1 MKKFYFLFTLLL
13 SVLVANAATIPAGT
27 KLYLTP
33 NSNWKQSNARY
44 AAYFFGN
51 GEAWVSMTKVAGETD
66 LYELTSPSKSYTN
79 VIFCRMNPSTTANN
93 WNNKWNQTAD
103 LTYDGT
109 NNHYTVKANTWDKGG
124 GTWSYYGKTEE
135 LLLGVSW
142 TPSETIYPG
151 DNVTITATAVGQPE
165 NSSIQITI
173 DGTTTTGTTANWV
186 AGEAGN
192 YTVKVA
198 CVDSNSQELGSTE
211 QTLKVTAI
219 TSEWGIYL
227 DKASTKWTNAN
238 LYTWDANN
246 TTYTGTW
253 PGNAMGVTT
262 VNGTEYYYSL
272 IRNAKTINL
281 IFNNGTEQTV
291 DITGI
296 SGESFFKL
304 TTKNGEGK
312 WQVEKVENS
321 TGGGEEEEETE
332 TLVFNVTVPAGTENC
347 YIVGSF
353 NEWGKFVA
361 MEKAGDNNFT
371 VSIDNLKKSEVKY
384 KYTCGEGWDYVEM
397 QADKVTDVQDRSY
410 TANDVVAAWKSTPST
425 TVTYP
430 EKVYIVGHDNAWDPA
445 KPLEISGTDGVY
457 TIDNVTFVNT
467 GFKMSTQKGSWEAFN
482 AGVLYVQNA
491 IVNEEATITKGSS
504 DDSKISAT
512 GTFNLTIDLVNMTF
526 LAIDPLTVA
535 IEEVAT
541 DNAPIE
547 YYNLQGVKVANPENG
562 IFIKKQ
568 GSKTTKVVL

>member
-321 TGGGEEEEETE
+321 TGGGEEEEEAE

-467 GFKMSTQKGSWEAFN
+467 GFKMSTQKGSWDAFN

-535 IEEVAT
+535 IEEIEAE
-541 DNAPIE
+541 NAPVE

>member
-142 TPSETIYPG
+142 TTSETIYPG

-467 GFKMSTQKGSWEAFN
+467 GFKMSTQKGSWDAFN

>member
-27 KLYLTP
+27 KLHLTP

>member
-321 TGGGEEEEETE
+321 TGGGEGEEETE

-353 NEWGKFVA
+353 NEWGKFVT

-371 VSIDNLKKSEVKY
+371 ISIDNLKKSEVKY

-467 GFKMSTQKGSWEAFN
+467 GFKMSTQKGSWDAFN

-535 IEEVAT
+535 IEEIEAE
-541 DNAPIE
+541 NAPVE

>member
-1 MKKFYFLFTLLL
+1 
-13 SVLVANAATIPAGT
+13 
-27 KLYLTP
+27 LYLTP

-467 GFKMSTQKGSWEAFN
+467 GFKMSTQKGSWDAFN

-568 GSKTTKVVL
+568 GAKTTKVVL

>member
-467 GFKMSTQKGSWEAFN
+467 GFKMSTQKGSWDAFN

-526 LAIDPLTVA
+526 LAIDTLTVA

>member
-66 LYELTSPSKSYTN
+66 LYELTSPSKSFTN
-79 VIFCRMNPSTTANN
+79 VFFCRLNPSTTANN

-467 GFKMSTQKGSWEAFN
+467 GFKMSTQKGSWDAFN

>member
-467 GFKMSTQKGSWEAFN
+467 GFKMSTQKGSWDAFN

-512 GTFNLTIDLVNMTF
+512 GTFNITIDLVNMTF

>member
-467 GFKMSTQKGSWEAFN
+467 GFKLSTQKGSWDAFN

>member
-467 GFKMSTQKGSWEAFN
+467 GFKMSTQKGSWDAFN

-547 YYNLQGVKVANPENG
+547 YYNLQGVKAANPENG

>member
-467 GFKMSTQKGSWEAFN
+467 GFKMSTQKGSWDAFN

-535 IEEVAT
+535 IEEIEAE
-541 DNAPIE
+541 NAPVE

>member
-198 CVDSNSQELGSTE
+198 CVDRNSQELGSTE

-371 VSIDNLKKSEVKY
+371 ISIDNLKKSEVKY

-467 GFKMSTQKGSWEAFN
+467 GFKMSTQKGSWDAFN

>member
-109 NNHYTVKANTWDKGG
+109 NNHYPVKANTWDKGG

-397 QADKVTDVQDRSY
+397 HADKVTDVQDRSY

-467 GFKMSTQKGSWEAFN
+467 GFKMSTQKGSWDAFN

>member
-445 KPLEISGTDGVY
+445 RPLEISGTDGVY

-467 GFKMSTQKGSWEAFN
+467 GFKMSTQKGSWDAFN

>member
-371 VSIDNLKKSEVKY
+371 ISIDNLKKSEVKY

-467 GFKMSTQKGSWEAFN
+467 GFKMSTQKGSWDAFN

-535 IEEVAT
+535 IEEIEAE
-541 DNAPIE
+541 NAPVE

>member
-353 NEWGKFVA
+353 NEWGNFVA

-371 VSIDNLKKSEVKY
+371 ISIDNLKKSEVKY

-410 TANDVVAAWKSTPST
+410 TANDIVAAWKSTPST

-535 IEEVAT
+535 IEEIEAE
-541 DNAPIE
+541 NAPVE

>member
-535 IEEVAT
+535 IEEIAT

>member
-467 GFKMSTQKGSWEAFN
+467 GFKMSTQKGSWDAFN

-568 GSKTTKVVL
+568 GAKTTKVVL

>member
-467 GFKMSTQKGSWEAFN
+467 GFKMSTQKGSWDAFN

>member
-371 VSIDNLKKSEVKY
+371 ISIDNLKKSEVKY

-467 GFKMSTQKGSWEAFN
+467 GFKMSTQKGSWDAFN

>member
-371 VSIDNLKKSEVKY
+371 ISIDNLKKSEVKY

>member
-361 MEKAGDNNFT
+361 MEKTGDNNFT
-371 VSIDNLKKSEVKY
+371 ISIDNLKKSEVKY

-467 GFKMSTQKGSWEAFN
+467 GFKMSTQKGSWDAFN

>member
-312 WQVEKVENS
+312 WQGEKVENS

-467 GFKMSTQKGSWEAFN
+467 GFKMSTQKGSWDAFN

-526 LAIDPLTVA
+526 LAIDPLAVA

>member
-151 DNVTITATAVGQPE
+151 DNVTITATAVGKPE

-371 VSIDNLKKSEVKY
+371 ISIDNLKKSEVKY

-467 GFKMSTQKGSWEAFN
+467 GFKMSTQKGSWDAFN

>member
-1 MKKFYFLFTLLL
+1 
-13 SVLVANAATIPAGT
+13 
-27 KLYLTP
+27 
-33 NSNWKQSNARY
+33 
-44 AAYFFGN
+44 
-51 GEAWVSMTKVAGETD
+51 
-66 LYELTSPSKSYTN
+66 
-79 VIFCRMNPSTTANN
+79 
-93 WNNKWNQTAD
+93 
-103 LTYDGT
+103 
-109 NNHYTVKANTWDKGG
+109 
-124 GTWSYYGKTEE
+124 

-371 VSIDNLKKSEVKY
+371 ISIDNLKKSEVKY

-535 IEEVAT
+535 IEEIEAE
-541 DNAPIE
+541 NAPVE

>member
-371 VSIDNLKKSEVKY
+371 ISIDNLKKSEVKY

-535 IEEVAT
+535 IEEIEAE
-541 DNAPIE
+541 NAPVE

>member
-211 QTLKVTAI
+211 QTVKVTAI

-467 GFKMSTQKGSWEAFN
+467 GFKMSTQKGSWDAFN

>member
-238 LYTWDANN
+238 LYKWDANN

-467 GFKMSTQKGSWEAFN
+467 GFKMSTQKGSWDAFN

>member
-198 CVDSNSQELGSTE
+198 CVDSNLQELGSTE

-467 GFKMSTQKGSWEAFN
+467 GFKMSTQKGSWDAFN

>member
-467 GFKMSTQKGSWEAFN
+467 GFKMSTQKGSWDAFN

-562 IFIKKQ
+562 ILIKKQ

>member
-109 NNHYTVKANTWDKGG
+109 NNHYIVKANTWDKGG

-467 GFKMSTQKGSWEAFN
+467 GFKMSTQKGSWDAFN

>member
-535 IEEVAT
+535 IEEIEAE
-541 DNAPIE
+541 NAPVE

>member
-321 TGGGEEEEETE
+321 TGGGEEEEEAE

-467 GFKMSTQKGSWEAFN
+467 GFKMSTQKGSWDAFN

>member
-1 MKKFYFLFTLLL
+1 
-13 SVLVANAATIPAGT
+13 
-27 KLYLTP
+27 
-33 NSNWKQSNARY
+33 
-44 AAYFFGN
+44 
-51 GEAWVSMTKVAGETD
+51 
-66 LYELTSPSKSYTN
+66 
-79 VIFCRMNPSTTANN
+79 
-93 WNNKWNQTAD
+93 

-467 GFKMSTQKGSWEAFN
+467 GFKMSTQKGSWDAFN

>member
-361 MEKAGDNNFT
+361 MEKAGDNNFS

-467 GFKMSTQKGSWEAFN
+467 GFKLSTQKGSWDAFN

>member
-332 TLVFNVTVPAGTENC
+332 TLVFNVTVPAGTKNC

-467 GFKMSTQKGSWEAFN
+467 GFKMSTQKGSWDAFN